1 MRIAKYVLVRILIWA
16 LTIWVGVT
24 AVFILPRLMPADPIE
39 GMIGR
44 LNSKGSQMTVEQIE
58 SMRSAL
64 RRQFGLEGTVMEQ
77 YATSMKRMLSFD
89 FGPSFTLFPTPV
101 TDLIRQYLPYTV
113 GLMLITSLISFVF
126 GNLIGLLAG
135 FKKNRW
141 YSKFL
146 ETAAM
151 CIYPIPYFILALILL
166 ILCCYLNNWFPLVAS
181 MPAKF
186 SLTWDWVSKIVYN
199 SFLPALS
206 LIILGG
212 GWWIISMKSLASNTA
227 EEEYVNYGRLKG
239 LKERTIAYR
248 YVYKNSILTQIRGRK
263 LYHSRRRN
271 LRHRGRI
278 RLRKIHAAQDSL
290 RRSAISAGADGGA
303 RGAGISGQRRREPFS
318 GLGRAAQIMVERH
331 LLCASGRDER
341 AQSRVPNR
349 RTVL

>member
-44 LNSKGSQMTVEQIE
+44 LNSKGSQMTAEQIE

-166 ILCCYLNNWFPLVAS
+166 ILCCSLNNWFPLVAS

-248 YVYKNSILTQIRGRK
+248 YVYKNSILTQITT
-263 LYHSRRRN
+263 L
-271 LRHRGRI
+271 
-278 RLRKIHAAQDSL
+278 SL
-290 RRSAISAGADGGA
+290 QLGGMFGGALMTEIMFGYPGVGALTQSAILQADYNLMLGLITLSIVA
-303 RGAGISGQRRREPFS
+303 VSTATLLVDLLYPF
-318 GLGRAAQIMVERH
+318 L
-331 LLCASGRDER
+331 DP
-341 AQSRVPNR
+341 RVR
-349 RTVL
+349 YK